1 MRVEHVL
8 LAGADDVF
16 DQLHRQTEIGFEHL
30 TKVVLGQ
37 TAPAVEVV
45 ASEDVR
51 QLVLQAAFDEDGE
64 TFDHFRKI
72 DGVVVVLVVE
82 FEEALD
88 DQVVADG
95 QSAETG
101 VEVVAGDSRRRRRR
115 RGRRSRIGGRAKPEI
130 LFVQRLQFVMI
141 ELSVLDE

>member
-30 TKVVLGQ
+30 TQIVLGQ

-95 QSAETG
+95 QRAETG

-115 RGRRSRIGGRAKPEI
+115 RGR
-130 LFVQRLQFVMI
+130 
-141 ELSVLDE
+141 